1 MVKKVSFFSNALLF
15 LFICA
20 PKSYIF
26 ADYTWISRVSLLLL
40 LLLNLKYIWKVVA
53 SKVVISAL
61 FFFGLLSFI
70 ITSPVPIEIKLNYIV
85 FIITN
90 LMFIILI
97 INKTYQ
103 NPLYFYPVFKA
114 IVIFLFIAAFV
125 GLSGYDLY
133 YVINKAGNAIPS
145 STYGGS
151 RFMFF
156 DFDVPRL
163 ELSLAAKGG
172 SLLYFSMLAYFIS
185 LRHYKINLSFEN
197 KILITLSAVLLLLS
211 QSLSGALLTIVFFMV
226 LYLDRKNY
234 RNYIIKLIFIVPLMI
249 YLHNFLISE
258 DFGSYIV
265 LIEAAQIFLSS
276 LTSTLINGVGFGLLE
291 YDNTLSAIA
300 HITDISIFAR
310 FSLEIGVISVLIF
323 LLLIYFMLRKI
334 DKKAI
339 VFIMFSGI
347 AVQTIGSLY
356 IFGFVLIQSAVRAHF
371 RKFQSMYK

>member
-114 IVIFLFIAAFV
+114 I
-125 GLSGYDLY
+125 
-133 YVINKAGNAIPS
+133 
-145 STYGGS
+145 TC
-151 RFMFF
+151 
-156 DFDVPRL
+156 
-163 ELSLAAKGG
+163 
-172 SLLYFSMLAYFIS
+172 
-185 LRHYKINLSFEN
+185 
-197 KILITLSAVLLLLS
+197 
-211 QSLSGALLTIVFFMV
+211 
-226 LYLDRKNY
+226 
-234 RNYIIKLIFIVPLMI
+234 
-249 YLHNFLISE
+249 
-258 DFGSYIV
+258 
-265 LIEAAQIFLSS
+265 
-276 LTSTLINGVGFGLLE
+276 
-291 YDNTLSAIA
+291 
-300 HITDISIFAR
+300 
-310 FSLEIGVISVLIF
+310 
-323 LLLIYFMLRKI
+323 
-334 DKKAI
+334 
-339 VFIMFSGI
+339 
-347 AVQTIGSLY
+347 
-356 IFGFVLIQSAVRAHF
+356 
-371 RKFQSMYK
+371 